1 MNRFFADARSPPST
15 KSAEERG
22 IHESLGEVASYV
34 STDFFMADAEKQ
46 SGRGGAAPST
56 LEREEAWLW
65 RVALLF
71 VVLLAAG
78 LAAES
83 WERLENLPY
92 HLGLISIALLCVAIA
107 FAGFAYGRRKRV
119 TELKN
124 LVRGL
129 QERASTP
136 SDEQLDQLGQLIA
149 RSQRS
154 FKELIDS
161 FDDIAFATSLDGTM
175 KTVNRR
181 LTELLGIPY
190 GEIVGHRFDEF
201 LDEPKTEEV
210 NRGLARFVER
220 RRWAGVVAVRLK
232 SSTRT
237 LYFDCALN
245 AIVKGDEAVGVSVLA
260 RDVTEE
266 HEKERRFTELF
277 ETLQEGVYFST
288 PEGKLLDGNAAL
300 VQVLG
305 YESKQ
310 ELLALDPRALN
321 SDPEQSPVLGR
332 TADDQGGVRTREI
345 MLRRKNGSLGIFL
358 DASRAVWDASGKIV
372 RYQGTL
378 VDVTERRE
386 MEKALLRQEEFHR
399 YLLESFP
406 DLILVIDLNERYSF
420 VSSRI
425 HDLRGCKPEELLGKK
440 VEEEQ
445 DYSPELLTLCRNLM
459 AERKKFGFCDYGA
472 RHSDGSWRTMRASA
486 SPLFDADNKLSG
498 VIVSVRDITVEKKL
512 EQQIIQ
518 SERLAAMGQMI
529 GGFAHEL
536 NNPLTGILGM
546 AELLQ
551 EGDTTEAVK
560 KQMVML
566 QQQARRAAEI
576 VQNLMYF
583 ARPPAPGKTAIDLGE
598 LVQRTLHLHA
608 YSLRKSNI
616 TVDFLMQAV
625 PMVNGDSHQL
635 MQVFLNL
642 ILNSEQAMREVRDR
656 GTLRIRLEPREKS
669 VSVIFQ
675 DDGPGIPAD
684 ILPNIFD
691 PFYTTK
697 RPGRGTGLGL
707 SICKAILREHS
718 GNVEAASGPG
728 GGAVFTVTLPVTSV
742 S

>member
-1 MNRFFADARSPPST
+1 MSET
-15 KSAEERG
+15 
-22 IHESLGEVASYV
+22 
-34 STDFFMADAEKQ
+34 EKQ
-46 SGRGGAAPST
+46 PTRSAGAST
-56 LEREEAWLW
+56 NLEREEAWLW

-71 VVLLAAG
+71 VVLLATG
-78 LAAES
+78 LAVES
-83 WERLENLPY
+83 WERLQNLPY
-92 HLGLISIALLCVAIA
+92 HLGLLSIGLLCVAIA

-129 QERASTP
+129 QERATTP
-136 SDEQLDQLGQLIA
+136 TDEQLDQLGELIA

-161 FDDIAFATSLDGTM
+161 FDDVAFATSLEGKI

-181 LTELLGIPY
+181 VTELLGIPY
-190 GEIVGHRFDEF
+190 SDVVGHRVDEF
-201 LDEPKTEEV
+201 LEEPKREDADS
-210 NRGLARFVER
+210 GLARFLEK
-220 RRWAGVVAVRLK
+220 RRWSGMLPVRLK
-232 SSTRT
+232 AQART

-245 AIVKGDEAVGVSVLA
+245 AIVKGDEVVGVSALA

-266 HEKERRFTELF
+266 REKERRFTELF

-300 VQVLG
+300 MQVLG
-305 YESKQ
+305 YGSKE
-310 ELLALDPRALN
+310 ELLSVDPRGLN
-321 SDPEQSPVLGR
+321 SDPNQDPVLGR
-332 TADDQGGVRTREI
+332 MADDQGGVRAREI
-345 MLRRKNGSLGIFL
+345 LLRRKNGTLGVFL
-358 DASRAVWDASGKIV
+358 DTSRAVWDAGGKIV

-378 VDVTERRE
+378 EDVTERRE
-386 MEKALLRQEEFHR
+386 MEKALRRQEEFQR

-406 DLILVIDLNERYSF
+406 DLILVIDLNGRYSF

-425 HDLRGCKPEELLGKK
+425 HDLRGYKPEDLLGKK

-445 DYSPELLTLCRNLM
+445 DYSPELFALYRDLTSG
-459 AERKKFGFCDYGA
+459 KKMFGSCDYNA
-472 RHSDGSWRTMRASA
+472 RHRDGSWRNMRASA
-486 SPLFDADNKLSG
+486 SPLFDAENKVSG
-498 VIVSVRDITVEKKL
+498 AIVSVRDITVEKKL

-536 NNPLTGILGM
+536 NNPLTSIMGM
-546 AELLQ
+546 SELLQ
-551 EGDTTEAVK
+551 EGEAPEGVRR
-560 KQMVML
+560 QMVVL

-583 ARPPAPGKTAIDLGE
+583 SRPPAPGKSPIDLGE

-616 TVDFLMQAV
+616 TIDFLKESV
-625 PMVNGDSHQL
+625 PPVSGDAHQL

-656 GTLRIRLEPREKS
+656 GTLRIRIEKHEKS

-675 DDGPGIPAD
+675 DDGPGISPE

-707 SICKAILREHS
+707 SISKAILREHN
-718 GNVEAASGPG
+718 GNVDAASGPG
-728 GGAVFTVTLPVTSV
+728 GGAVFTVTLPLPVTGTP
-742 S
+742 

>member
-1 MNRFFADARSPPST
+1 MS
-15 KSAEERG
+15 E
-22 IHESLGEVASYV
+22 
-34 STDFFMADAEKQ
+34 AEKQ
-46 SGRGGAAPST
+46 PTRPAGTST
-56 LEREEAWLW
+56 NLEQEEALLW
-65 RVALLF
+65 RIALLF
-71 VVLLAAG
+71 VVLLATG

-83 WERLENLPY
+83 WERLQNLPY
-92 HLGLISIALLCVAIA
+92 HLGLLSLGLLCIAIA

-119 TELKN
+119 TELQN

-129 QERASTP
+129 QERATAP
-136 SDEQLDQLGQLIA
+136 TDEQLDQLGELIA

-154 FKELIDS
+154 FKDLIDS
-161 FDDIAFATSLDGTM
+161 FDDIAFAASLEGKI

-181 LTELLGIPY
+181 VTELLGIPY
-190 GEIVGHRFDEF
+190 SDVVGHRVEEF
-201 LDEPKTEEV
+201 LDEPKRAEV
-210 NRGLARFVER
+210 NRALARFLEK
-220 RRWAGVVAVRLK
+220 RRWSGMVCVRLK
-232 SSTRT
+232 ANAART

-245 AIVKGDEAVGVSVLA
+245 AIVKGDEVVGVSALA

-266 HEKERRFTELF
+266 REKERRFTELF

-288 PEGKLLDGNAAL
+288 PEGRLLDGNAAL

-305 YESKQ
+305 YESK
-310 ELLALDPRALN
+310 ESLLSLDPRALN
-321 SDPEQSPVLGR
+321 SDPNQDPVLGR
-332 TADDQGGVRTREI
+332 TADDRGGVRTREI
-345 MLRRKNGSLGIFL
+345 MLRRKNGTLGVFL
-358 DASRAVWDASGKIV
+358 DTSRAVWDAGGKIV

-386 MEKALLRQEEFHR
+386 MEKAFRRQEEFHR

-406 DLILVIDLNERYSF
+406 DLILVIDLNGRYSF

-425 HDLRGCKPEELLGKK
+425 HDLRGYKPEDLLGKR

-445 DYSPELLTLCRNLM
+445 DYSPELFALYRDLITG
-459 AERKKFGFCDYGA
+459 RKMFGSCDYSA
-472 RHSDGSWRTMRASA
+472 RHRDGSWRTMRASA
-486 SPLFDADNKLSG
+486 SPLFDAENKLSG
-498 VIVSVRDITVEKKL
+498 AIVSVRDITVEKKL

-536 NNPLTGILGM
+536 NNPLTSILGM
-546 AELLQ
+546 SELLQ
-551 EGDTTEAVK
+551 EGEAPESVR
-560 KQMVML
+560 KQMVVL

-583 ARPPAPGKTAIDLGE
+583 SRPPAPGKTPIDLGE

-616 TVDFLMQAV
+616 TVDFLKETSV
-625 PMVNGDSHQL
+625 PVVSGDAHQL

-656 GTLRIRLEPREKS
+656 GTLRIRIEKQEKS

-675 DDGPGIPAD
+675 DDGPGISPD

-707 SICKAILREHS
+707 SISKAILREHN
-718 GNVEAASGPG
+718 GNVEATSGPG
-728 GGAVFTVTLPVTSV
+728 GGAVFTVTLPVAAGSA
-742 S
+742 SGD

>member
-1 MNRFFADARSPPST
+1 MDYDSPRLKPLNS
-15 KSAEERG
+15 ENMLEP
-22 IHESLGEVASYV
+22 
-34 STDFFMADAEKQ
+34 EKQ
-46 SGRGGAAPST
+46 PPPPAAST
-56 LEREEAWLW
+56 NLEQEEAWLW
-65 RVALLF
+65 RIALLF

-83 WERLENLPY
+83 WERLQNLPY
-92 HLGLISIALLCVAIA
+92 HLGLLSIGVFCVAIA

-119 TELKN
+119 TELRN

-129 QERASTP
+129 QERATAP
-136 SDEQLDQLGQLIA
+136 TNEQLDQLGELIA

-161 FDDIAFATSLDGTM
+161 FDDIAFAASLDGKI

-181 LTELLGIPY
+181 VTELLGIPY
-190 GEIVGHRFDEF
+190 AEVIGHRGEEF
-201 LDEPKTEEV
+201 LDEPKREDVE
-210 NRGLARFVER
+210 RGLARFLEK
-220 RRWAGVVAVRLK
+220 RRWSGTVPVRLK
-232 SSTRT
+232 SSART

-245 AIVKGDEAVGVSVLA
+245 AIVKGDEVVGVSALA

-266 HEKERRFTELF
+266 REKERRFTELF

-305 YESKQ
+305 YESKE
-310 ELLALDPRALN
+310 ELLSLDPRALN
-321 SDPEQSPVLGR
+321 SDPNLSPVLGR

-345 MLRRKNGSLGIFL
+345 TLRRKGGSPGIFL
-358 DASRAVWDASGKIV
+358 DTSRAVWDAAGKIV

-386 MEKALLRQEEFHR
+386 MEKALRRQEEFQR

-406 DLILVIDLNERYSF
+406 DLILVIDLNGRYSF

-425 HDLRGCKPEELLGKK
+425 HDLRGYKPEDLLGKK

-445 DYSPELLTLCRNLM
+445 DYSPELLGLYSDLTSG
-459 AERKKFGFCDYGA
+459 RKKFGSCDYSA
-472 RHSDGSWRTMRASA
+472 RHRDGSWRTTRASA
-486 SPLFDADNKLSG
+486 SPLFDAENKVSG

-536 NNPLTGILGM
+536 NNPLTSILGM
-546 AELLQ
+546 SELLQ
-551 EGDTTEAVK
+551 EGEAPESVR
-560 KQMVML
+560 KQMIVL

-583 ARPPAPGKTAIDLGE
+583 SRPPAPGKTPIDLGE

-616 TVDFLMQAV
+616 TVDFLNQTALPLV
-625 PMVNGDSHQL
+625 SGDAHQL

-642 ILNSEQAMREVRDR
+642 MLNSEQAMREVRDR
-656 GTLRIRLEPREKS
+656 GTLRIRLEKNEKS

-675 DDGPGIPAD
+675 DDGPGIPPE

-707 SICKAILREHS
+707 SICKAILREHY

-728 GGAVFTVTLPVTSV
+728 GGAVFTVTLPVASTQTGN
-742 S
+742 

>member
-1 MNRFFADARSPPST
+1 MSDPAKEPNRPTGAPT
-15 KSAEERG
+15 K
-22 IHESLGEVASYV
+22 
-34 STDFFMADAEKQ
+34 
-46 SGRGGAAPST
+46 
-56 LEREEAWLW
+56 LEQEEAWLW
-65 RVALLF
+65 RIALLF
-71 VVLLAAG
+71 VVLLATG

-83 WERLENLPY
+83 WERLQNLPY
-92 HLGLISIALLCVAIA
+92 HLGLLSIAVFCVAMA
-107 FAGFAYGRRKRV
+107 FVGFIYGRRKRV
-119 TELKN
+119 TELKD
-124 LVRGL
+124 LVRGF
-129 QERASTP
+129 QERAATP
-136 SDEQLDQLGQLIA
+136 SSEQLDQLGELIA

-161 FDDIAFATSLDGTM
+161 FDDIAFATSLDGKI

-181 LTELLGIPY
+181 VTELLGIPY
-190 GEIVGHRFDEF
+190 GEIIGHRGEEF
-201 LDEPKTEEV
+201 LDEPKREDV
-210 NRGLARFVER
+210 DRGLARFLEKRNWSGLVC
-220 RRWAGVVAVRLK
+220 VRLK
-232 SSTRT
+232 ASART

-245 AIVKGDEAVGVSVLA
+245 AIVKGDEVVGVSVLA

-266 HEKERRFTELF
+266 REKERRFTELF

-288 PEGKLLDGNAAL
+288 PEGKLLDGNVAL
-300 VQVLG
+300 VYVLG
-305 YESKQ
+305 YESKD
-310 ELLALDPRALN
+310 ELLSIDPTALN
-321 SDPEQSPVLGR
+321 SDPDQTPVLGR
-332 TADDQGGVRTREI
+332 SVNDQGGVRTREI
-345 MLRRKNGSLGIFL
+345 TLRRKDGALGVFL
-358 DASRAVWDASGKIV
+358 DTSRAVWDAGGKIV

-386 MEKALLRQEEFHR
+386 MERALRRQEEFQR

-406 DLILVIDLNERYSF
+406 DLILVIDLNGRYSF

-425 HDLRGCKPEELLGKK
+425 HDLRGYKPENLLGKK
-440 VEEEQ
+440 VEDEE
-445 DYSPELLTLCRNLM
+445 DYSTELLGLYRDLV
-459 AERKKFGFCDYGA
+459 AGRKMFGTCDYNA
-472 RHSDGSWRTMRASA
+472 RHRDGTWRNMRASA
-486 SPLFDADNKLSG
+486 SPLFDAENKLSG
-498 VIVSVRDITVEKKL
+498 AIVSVRDVTLEKKL

-536 NNPLTGILGM
+536 NNPLTSILGM
-546 AELLQ
+546 SELLQ
-551 EGDTTEAVK
+551 EGEAPESVR
-560 KQMVML
+560 KQMVVL

-583 ARPPAPGKTAIDLGE
+583 SRPPAPGKSPIDLGE

-608 YSLRKSNI
+608 YSLRKNNI
-616 TVDFLMQAV
+616 TVDFLKEASIPAV
-625 PMVNGDSHQL
+625 SGDAHQL

-656 GTLRIRLEPREKS
+656 GTLRIRIEKNEKS
-669 VSVIFQ
+669 VAVTFQ
-675 DDGPGIPAD
+675 DDGPGISPE

-728 GGAVFTVTLPVTSV
+728 GGAVFTVTLPLTSLTTP
-742 S
+742 SEG

>member
-1 MNRFFADARSPPST
+1 MPEPEKPPVRP
-15 KSAEERG
+15 AG
-22 IHESLGEVASYV
+22 
-34 STDFFMADAEKQ
+34 
-46 SGRGGAAPST
+46 APSN
-56 LEREEAWLW
+56 LEQEEAWLW
-65 RVALLF
+65 RIALLF
-71 VVLLAAG
+71 VVLLATG

-83 WERLENLPY
+83 WERLQNLPY
-92 HLGLISIALLCVAIA
+92 HLGLLSLGLLCVAIA

-129 QERASTP
+129 QERMTAPT
-136 SDEQLDQLGQLIA
+136 DEQLDQLGEVIA

-161 FDDIAFATSLDGTM
+161 FDDIAFATSLEGKI

-181 LTELLGIPY
+181 VTELLGIPY
-190 GEIVGHRFDEF
+190 SEVVGHSLDEF
-201 LDEPKTEEV
+201 IAEPKREDVE
-210 NRGLARFVER
+210 RGLARFLEK
-220 RRWAGVVAVRLK
+220 RRWSGVIFVRLK
-232 SSTRT
+232 ANARM

-245 AIVKGDEAVGVSVLA
+245 AIVKADEVVGFSALA

-266 HEKERRFTELF
+266 RQKERRFTELF

-305 YESKQ
+305 YESKE
-310 ELLALDPRALN
+310 ELLSLDPRALN
-321 SDPEQSPVLGR
+321 SDPNESPVLGR
-332 TADDQGGVRTREI
+332 TADDQGGIRTREI
-345 MLRRKNGSLGIFL
+345 TLHRKNGSLGVFL
-358 DASRAVWDASGKIV
+358 DTSRAVWDAGGRIV

-386 MEKALLRQEEFHR
+386 MEKALRGQEEFQR

-406 DLILVIDLNERYSF
+406 DLILVIDLNGRYSF

-425 HDLRGCKPEELLGKK
+425 HDLRGYKPEDLLGKK

-445 DYSPELLTLCRNLM
+445 DYSPELFSLYRDLIGG
-459 AERKKFGFCDYGA
+459 RKKFGSCDYNA
-472 RHSDGSWRTMRASA
+472 RHRDGSWRNMRASA
-486 SPLFDADNKLSG
+486 SPLFDAENKLSG
-498 VIVSVRDITVEKKL
+498 AIVSVRDITVEKKL

-546 AELLQ
+546 SELLQ
-551 EGDTTEAVK
+551 DAEAPESVR
-560 KQMVML
+560 KQMVVL

-583 ARPPAPGKTAIDLGE
+583 SRPPAPGKTPIDLGE

-616 TVDFLMQAV
+616 TVDFLKETSLPPV
-625 PMVNGDSHQL
+625 SGDAHQL

-656 GTLRIRLEPREKS
+656 GTLRIRIEKNEKT
-669 VSVIFQ
+669 VAVIFQ
-675 DDGPGIPAD
+675 DDGPGIAPD

-707 SICKAILREHS
+707 SISKAILREHR

-728 GGAVFTVTLPVTSV
+728 GGAVFTVTLPVAIADAGTATATA
-742 S
+742 

>member
-1 MNRFFADARSPPST
+1 MS
-15 KSAEERG
+15 E
-22 IHESLGEVASYV
+22 
-34 STDFFMADAEKQ
+34 AEKQ
-46 SGRGGAAPST
+46 PTRPAGTST
-56 LEREEAWLW
+56 NLEQEEALLW
-65 RVALLF
+65 RIALLF
-71 VVLLAAG
+71 VVLLATG

-83 WERLENLPY
+83 WERLQNLPY
-92 HLGLISIALLCVAIA
+92 HLGLLSLGLLCIAIA

-119 TELKN
+119 TELQN

-129 QERASTP
+129 QERATAP
-136 SDEQLDQLGQLIA
+136 SDEQLDQLGELIA

-154 FKELIDS
+154 FKDLIDS
-161 FDDIAFATSLDGTM
+161 FDDIAFAASLEGKI

-181 LTELLGIPY
+181 VTELLGIPY
-190 GEIVGHRFDEF
+190 SDVVGHRVEEF
-201 LDEPKTEEV
+201 LDEPKREEV
-210 NRGLARFVER
+210 NRALARFLEK
-220 RRWAGVVAVRLK
+220 RRWSGMVCVRLK
-232 SSTRT
+232 ANART

-245 AIVKGDEAVGVSVLA
+245 AIVKGDEVVGVSALA

-266 HEKERRFTELF
+266 REKERRFTELF

-288 PEGKLLDGNAAL
+288 PEGRLLDGNAAL

-305 YESKQ
+305 YESK
-310 ELLALDPRALN
+310 ESLLSLDPRALN
-321 SDPEQSPVLGR
+321 SDPNQNPVLGR
-332 TADDQGGVRTREI
+332 TADDRGGVRTREI
-345 MLRRKNGSLGIFL
+345 MLRRKNGTLGVFL
-358 DASRAVWDASGKIV
+358 DTSRAVWDAGGKIV

-386 MEKALLRQEEFHR
+386 MEKAFRRQEEFHR

-406 DLILVIDLNERYSF
+406 DLILVIDLNGRYSF

-425 HDLRGCKPEELLGKK
+425 HDLRGYKPEDLLGKR

-445 DYSPELLTLCRNLM
+445 DYSPELFALYRDLITG
-459 AERKKFGFCDYGA
+459 RKMFGSCDYSA
-472 RHSDGSWRTMRASA
+472 RHRDGSWRTMRASA
-486 SPLFDADNKLSG
+486 SPLFDAENKLSG
-498 VIVSVRDITVEKKL
+498 AIVSVRDITVEKKL

-536 NNPLTGILGM
+536 NNPLTSILGM
-546 AELLQ
+546 SELLQ
-551 EGDTTEAVK
+551 EGEAPESVR
-560 KQMVML
+560 KQMVVL

-583 ARPPAPGKTAIDLGE
+583 SRPPAPGKTPIDLSE

-616 TVDFLMQAV
+616 TVDFLKETSV
-625 PMVNGDSHQL
+625 PVVSGDAHQL

-656 GTLRIRLEPREKS
+656 GTLRIRIEKQEKS

-675 DDGPGIPAD
+675 DDGPGISPD

-707 SICKAILREHS
+707 SICKAILREH
-718 GNVEAASGPG
+718 GGEIEASSGPG
-728 GGAVFTVTLPVTSV
+728 GGAVFLVTLPVQGPASPTA
-742 S
+742 

>member
-1 MNRFFADARSPPST
+1 MSETEKQPARSAGAST
-15 KSAEERG
+15 N
-22 IHESLGEVASYV
+22 
-34 STDFFMADAEKQ
+34 
-46 SGRGGAAPST
+46 

-71 VVLLAAG
+71 VVLLATG
-78 LAAES
+78 LAVES
-83 WERLENLPY
+83 WERLQNLPY
-92 HLGLISIALLCVAIA
+92 HLGLLSIGLLCVAIA

-129 QERASTP
+129 QERATTP
-136 SDEQLDQLGQLIA
+136 TDEQLDQLGELIA

-161 FDDIAFATSLDGTM
+161 FDDVAFATSLEGKI

-181 LTELLGIPY
+181 VTELLGIPY
-190 GEIVGHRFDEF
+190 SEVVGHRVDEF
-201 LDEPKTEEV
+201 LEEPKREDAD
-210 NRGLARFVER
+210 RGLARFLEK
-220 RRWAGVVAVRLK
+220 RRWSGMVRVRLK
-232 SSTRT
+232 ANART

-245 AIVKGDEAVGVSVLA
+245 AIVKGDEVVGVSALA

-266 HEKERRFTELF
+266 REKERRFTELF

-305 YESKQ
+305 YESKD
-310 ELLALDPRALN
+310 ELLSLDPRALN
-321 SDPEQSPVLGR
+321 SDSEQKPVLGR

-345 MLRRKNGSLGIFL
+345 MLRRKNGTLGVFL
-358 DASRAVWDASGKIV
+358 DTSRAVWDADGKIV

-386 MEKALLRQEEFHR
+386 MEKALRRQEEFQR

-406 DLILVIDLNERYSF
+406 DLILVIDLNGRYSF

-425 HDLRGCKPEELLGKK
+425 HDLRGYKPEDLLGKK
-440 VEEEQ
+440 VEEEP
-445 DYSPELLTLCRNLM
+445 DYSPELFALYRDLTSG
-459 AERKKFGFCDYGA
+459 KKMFGSCDYNA
-472 RHSDGSWRTMRASA
+472 RHRDGSWRNMRASA
-486 SPLFDADNKLSG
+486 SPLFDAENKVSG
-498 VIVSVRDITVEKKL
+498 AIVSVRDITVEKKL

-536 NNPLTGILGM
+536 NNPLTSILGM
-546 AELLQ
+546 SELLQ
-551 EGDTTEAVK
+551 EGEAPEGVR
-560 KQMVML
+560 KQMVVL

-583 ARPPAPGKTAIDLGE
+583 SRPPAPGKSPIDLGE

-608 YSLRKSNI
+608 YSLRRSNI
-616 TVDFLMQAV
+616 TVDFLKESV
-625 PMVNGDSHQL
+625 PPVSGDAHQL

-656 GTLRIRLEPREKS
+656 GTLRIRIETHEKS
-669 VSVIFQ
+669 VSVVFQ
-675 DDGPGIPAD
+675 DDGPGISPD

-707 SICKAILREHS
+707 SISKAILREHN

-728 GGAVFTVTLPVTSV
+728 GGAVFTVTLPLAVTATPSGT
-742 S
+742 

>member
-1 MNRFFADARSPPST
+1 MSEPEKPAPRPAGLPSN
-15 KSAEERG
+15 
-22 IHESLGEVASYV
+22 L
-34 STDFFMADAEKQ
+34 EK
-46 SGRGGAAPST
+46 
-56 LEREEAWLW
+56 EEAWLW
-65 RVALLF
+65 RIALLF
-71 VVLLAAG
+71 LVLLATG

-83 WERLENLPY
+83 WERLQSLPY
-92 HLGLISIALLCVAIA
+92 HLGLLSIGLLCVAIA

-119 TELKN
+119 TELRN
-124 LVRGL
+124 LVREL
-129 QERASTP
+129 QERATAP
-136 SDEQLDQLGQLIA
+136 TDQQLDQLGELIA

-161 FDDIAFATSLDGTM
+161 FDDIAFATSLDGTI

-181 LTELLGIPY
+181 VTELLGIPY
-190 GEIVGHRFDEF
+190 ADVIGHRVEEF
-201 LDEPKTEEV
+201 LDEPKREDV
-210 NRGLARFVER
+210 DRNLARFLEK
-220 RRWAGVVAVRLK
+220 RRWTGLVSVRLRA
-232 SSTRT
+232 SART

-245 AIVKGDEAVGVSVLA
+245 AIAKGDEVVGVSVLA

-266 HEKERRFTELF
+266 REKERRFTELF

-288 PEGKLLDGNAAL
+288 PEGKLLDGNVAL
-300 VQVLG
+300 VHVLG
-305 YESKQ
+305 YESKE
-310 ELLALDPRALN
+310 ELLSLDSRALN
-321 SDPEQSPVLGR
+321 SDSNQSPVLGR
-332 TADDQGGVRTREI
+332 SADDQGGVRTREI
-345 MLRRKNGSLGIFL
+345 TLRRKDGTLGTFL
-358 DASRAVWDASGKIV
+358 DTSRAVWDAGGKIV

-386 MEKALLRQEEFHR
+386 MEKALRRQEEFQR

-406 DLILVIDLNERYSF
+406 DLILVIDLNGHYSF

-425 HDLRGCKPEELLGKK
+425 HDLRGYKPEDLLGKK

-445 DYSPELLTLCRNLM
+445 DYSPELLALYRDLISG
-459 AERKKFGFCDYGA
+459 RKMFGSSDYNA
-472 RHSDGSWRTMRASA
+472 RHRDGSWRNMRASA
-486 SPLFDADNKLSG
+486 SPLFDAENRLSG
-498 VIVSVRDITVEKKL
+498 AIVSVRDITVEKKL

-536 NNPLTGILGM
+536 NNPLTSILGM
-546 AELLQ
+546 SELLQ
-551 EGDTTEAVK
+551 EGEAPESVR
-560 KQMVML
+560 KQMVIL

-583 ARPPAPGKTAIDLGE
+583 SRPPAPGKSPIELGE

-616 TVDFLMQAV
+616 TVDFLKETSVPAV
-625 PMVNGDSHQL
+625 SGDAHQL

-642 ILNSEQAMREVRDR
+642 MLNSEQAMREVRDR
-656 GTLRIRLEPREKS
+656 GTLRIRIEKQEKS

-675 DDGPGIPAD
+675 DDGPGISPE

-707 SICKAILREHS
+707 SICKAILREHN

-728 GGAVFTVTLPVTSV
+728 GGAVFTVTLPVAVMSGDENSSAAT
-742 S
+742 

>member
-1 MNRFFADARSPPST
+1 MPET
-15 KSAEERG
+15 
-22 IHESLGEVASYV
+22 
-34 STDFFMADAEKQ
+34 EKQ
-46 SGRGGAAPST
+46 STRPAGTST
-56 LEREEAWLW
+56 NLEQEEALLW
-65 RVALLF
+65 RIALLF
-71 VVLLAAG
+71 VVLLATG

-83 WERLENLPY
+83 WERLQNLPY
-92 HLGLISIALLCVAIA
+92 HLGLLSLGLLCIAIA

-119 TELKN
+119 TELQN

-129 QERASTP
+129 QERPTAP
-136 SDEQLDQLGQLIA
+136 SDEQLDQLGELIA

-154 FKELIDS
+154 FKDLIDS
-161 FDDIAFATSLDGTM
+161 FDDIAFAASLEGKI

-181 LTELLGIPY
+181 VTELLGIPY
-190 GEIVGHRFDEF
+190 PDVVGHRGEEF
-201 LDEPKTEEV
+201 LDEPKREDVE
-210 NRGLARFVER
+210 RGVARFLEK
-220 RRWAGVVAVRLK
+220 RRWSGVVCARLK
-232 SSTRT
+232 ANART

-245 AIVKGDEAVGVSVLA
+245 AIVKGDEVVGVSALA

-266 HEKERRFTELF
+266 REKERRFTELF

-305 YESKQ
+305 YESK
-310 ELLALDPRALN
+310 EDLLSLDPRALN
-321 SDPEQSPVLGR
+321 SDPNQNPVLGR

-345 MLRRKNGSLGIFL
+345 MLRRKNGTLGVFL
-358 DASRAVWDASGKIV
+358 DTSRAVWDAGGKIV

-386 MEKALLRQEEFHR
+386 MEKALRGQEEFQR

-406 DLILVIDLNERYSF
+406 DLILVIDLNGRYSF

-425 HDLRGCKPEELLGKK
+425 HDLRGYKPEDLLGKK

-445 DYSPELLTLCRNLM
+445 DYSPELFALYRDLITG
-459 AERKKFGFCDYGA
+459 RKMFGSCDYSA
-472 RHSDGSWRTMRASA
+472 RHRDGSWRTMRASA
-486 SPLFDADNKLSG
+486 SPLFDAENKLSG
-498 VIVSVRDITVEKKL
+498 AIVSVRDITVEKKL

-536 NNPLTGILGM
+536 NNPLTSILGM
-546 AELLQ
+546 SELLQ
-551 EGDTTEAVK
+551 EGEAPESVR
-560 KQMVML
+560 KQMVVL

-576 VQNLMYF
+576 VKNLMYF
-583 ARPPAPGKTAIDLGE
+583 SRPPAPGKTPIDLSE

-608 YSLRKSNI
+608 YSLRKNNI
-616 TVDFLMQAV
+616 TVDFLKETSVPAV
-625 PMVNGDSHQL
+625 SGDAHQL

-656 GTLRIRLEPREKS
+656 GTLRIRMEKNEHS
-669 VSVIFQ
+669 VSVSLQ
-675 DDGPGIPAD
+675 DDGPGISPD

-707 SICKAILREHS
+707 SISKAILREHN
-718 GNVEAASGPG
+718 GNVEATSGPG
-728 GGAVFTVTLPVTSV
+728 GGAEFTVTLPVAAGSA
-742 S
+742 SGD